1 MNSLHRILIAGGFTL
16 IFLLVYAVSPRS
28 GIALK
33 PLDDAGML
41 KNSPS
46 TQIASV
52 KPDENLAPL
61 DDQALDVLSPTTTE
75 KMPAPVSSGEHSA
88 ILKAE
93 FDSAVCFKKCHRRD
107 DFSPS
112 DKTRKQW
119 QRLIENNGHDIFE
132 RISWEN
138 PQKKEYVLIYLY
150 ENARNPDFKAEG
162 VGVWKP

>member
-1 MNSLHRILIAGGFTL
+1 
-16 IFLLVYAVSPRS
+16 
-28 GIALK
+28 K
-33 PLDDAGML
+33 PLEEQDL
-41 KNSPS
+41 
-46 TQIASV
+46 
-52 KPDENLAPL
+52 E
-61 DDQALDVLSPTTTE
+61 VLSPATNA
-75 KMPAPVSSGEHSA
+75 APPLSPEEYSA
-88 ILKAE
+88 IIKAE
-93 FDSAVCFKKCHRRD
+93 FDSAVCFKKCHYKD

-150 ENARNPDFKAEG
+150 DNARNPDFKTEG

>member
-1 MNSLHRILIAGGFTL
+1 MNSLHKIFIAACFTL
-16 IFLLVYAVSPRS
+16 IFLFVYAISPRP

-41 KNSPS
+41 HNSPS
-46 TQIASV
+46 NHIASV
-52 KPDENLAPL
+52 NHDQDLMPL
-61 DDQALDVLSPTTTE
+61 GDQELDVLSPTTTE
-75 KMPAPVSSGEHSA
+75 KMSAPVSSEEHSA